1 MSGKYKIGDDVI
13 PHLMTFSQLQGGSP
27 ALQIQQRY

>member
-1 MSGKYKIGDDVI
+1 MSGKYKVGDEAI
-13 PHLMTFSQLQGGSP
+13 SHLMTFSHLQEGNP